1 MAFKKGESG
10 NPAGRKPGN
19 CKISKLRE
27 GIAKNIP
34 GIIDALTTQALAGD
48 PAAAKILLDKALP
61 SLRPESRSP
70 APAPTTPDEI
80 TSALATG
87 MITIDQGTALMGI
100 AAAKVRIME
109 GAEMLERLTALEA
122 MLLKK

>member
-27 GIAKNIP
+27 GIAKEIP
-34 GIIDALTTQALAGD
+34 EIINALVAAAKAGD
-48 PAAAKILLDKALP
+48 PAAAKILLDKVLP
-61 SLRPESRSP
+61 SLKPESRSP

-80 TSALATG
+80 ISALSTG
-87 MITIDQGTALMGI
+87 TITLDQGAILMGI

-109 GAEMLERLTALEA
+109 GQELLDRIETLEN
-122 MLLKK
+122 LLHKG